1 MMTVDFIIVRCLFV
15 AAFCLSSV
23 ISLAWKDGQCPCTNQ
38 SLCQPIQLGP
48 RHEKFAF
55 IVNTNNWRSYDYSQL
70 TTIAMFIGDL
80 PGEFLCFA
88 HSQQVRLVWATG
100 YDSHQL
106 GNVTAREVWK
116 QMQLEKVKSTFTDG
130 INIDFEHS
138 ITNGSEAAQQY
149 TSLVREVTD
158 LLHAEVPGSQV
169 KSRSFISYNKLILF
183 PY

>member
-1 MMTVDFIIVRCLFV
+1 MMPADFIIVRCLLTAV
-15 AAFCLSSV
+15 FCLSSV
-23 ISLAWKDGQCPCTNQ
+23 TSLGWKDGQCPCTNQ

-48 RHEKFAF
+48 RREKFAF
-55 IVNTNNWRSYDYSQL
+55 IVNTDNWRSYDYSQI

-88 HSQQVRLVWATG
+88 HSKQVRLVWATG
-100 YDSHQL
+100 YDSRQF

-138 ITNGSEAAQQY
+138 IKNGSETALQY

-169 KSRSFISYNKLILF
+169 KTILF
-183 PY
+183 PCSYDQIC